1 VKILKSR
8 KQVYPSRKRREMPT
22 LFCEQAADGSAYR
35 LRESRRA
42 DGAWIVL
49 GNLVAHVFGTDEGL
63 IVDLTGSQ
71 DGADVEPL
79 ASTYA
84 FFAEVGSNEA

>member
-1 VKILKSR
+1 MLKSR
-8 KQVYPSRKRREMPT
+8 KQVRPPRKRREMPT

-35 LRESRRA
+35 LRESRKA
-42 DGAWIVL
+42 DGVWIAL
-49 GNLVAHVFGTDEGL
+49 GELVAHVFGTDEGL
-63 IVDLTGSQ
+63 IVDLTGAQ

-84 FFAEVGSNEA
+84 FFAEVESDQD